1 MKKRILSFFL
11 AVMIMFTVFV
21 PVPDLVSAEETTETK
36 TAFTVEELLQMGFVS
51 SVDYSSND
59 LQNIYNLSQNSSI
72 EDFDNTII
80 ASLGQPATYYYLY
93 TSSSGGVITE
103 EIKSSTIAYGV
114 VVMPKYYSI
123 GGPDYKYYTNFSG
136 SSSYYPFTSYSS
148 RTVYNTSYDL
158 SNASVM
164 KNVVDGDIIIVFRES
179 NTTGFVERFIF
190 TYAVYNYLGL
200 ESPYDI
206 FDTEYFK
213 TVSATNYNS
222 YDLDYYRLENKD
234 NSTVP
239 DVDLNPNINLVP
251 PSGIIVDVDIDS
263 FTEWIIENK
272 RYEDIAECGLNV
284 AQDKIK
290 YLVEWWSKYGTS
302 PVRML
307 LGLPKLIA
315 NINVLDIDIS
325 LISSVCN
332 CIDNLYIEY
341 KRYVDMMEG
350 HKVQYDHA
358 YWPGHLQEDD
368 DGNKDYTYVTDTEED
383 DVYTSLLREI
393 LRSISS
399 LPDLIASKFSYIQ
412 TYFDSILIDF
422 NRLLNYIT
430 LLPDSFA
437 DSAYNVFIE
446 PINLIIEALGNV
458 GSSTNIEIEIP
469 ETKKDEVDL
478 FFDEWH
484 TNFSDAI
491 NNKVPVYSQLSSLFN
506 DDFFEKCGLDVNG
519 DGETFAYYTAPGSVG
534 SGDVQTLALNTSA
547 LSDSGEHVAV
557 RSLLEQ
563 FDHADTSYLD
573 DASYSGDI
581 PEGWTV
587 TVGGQ
592 DIEIFDF
599 RFYAKHRTKIHVI
612 ITFILYSTYL
622 LSLLKSIPTLIGN
635 VSDVRNAFDA
645 HSQKEE

>member
-11 AVMIMFTVFV
+11 AITIMFTVFV
-21 PVPDLVSAEETTETK
+21 PVPALVSADDVDISNQPYIKNASAYKSGSSDFDYVLKVIMNYLKSNK
-36 TAFTVEELLQMGFVS
+36 TFYSDQYVLSLVHKDGLYHLFINHMFSTYQYSFNYNNELYDCIVSYDPSSREYKDFYCSFS
-51 SVDYSSND
+51 SVDSSSLVSFLTDNDFTESRHVGTVTYMPLFSENCLGVTNIITPQNINNIPVVND
-59 LQNIYNLSQNSSI
+59 LFFTSDNCDSFFVVRGFKFDSSSSVI
-72 EDFDNTII
+72 DFD
-80 ASLGQPATYYYLY
+80 
-93 TSSSGGVITE
+93 
-103 EIKSSTIAYGV
+103 
-114 VVMPKYYSI
+114 
-123 GGPDYKYYTNFSG
+123 
-136 SSSYYPFTSYSS
+136 YP
-148 RTVYNTSYDL
+148 
-158 SNASVM
+158 
-164 KNVVDGDIIIVFRES
+164 
-179 NTTGFVERFIF
+179 TTGI
-190 TYAVYNYLGL
+190 L
-200 ESPYDI
+200 
-206 FDTEYFK
+206 
-213 TVSATNYNS
+213 
-222 YDLDYYRLENKD
+222 
-234 NSTVP
+234 
-239 DVDLNPNINLVP
+239 
-251 PSGIIVDVDIDS
+251 IVDVDIDS
-263 FTEWIIENK
+263 FTQWIIDNK
-272 RYEDIAECGLNV
+272 RYEDIANCGLDI

-290 YLVEWWSKYGTS
+290 YLVEWWTKYGTN
-302 PVRML
+302 PAKML
-307 LGLPKLIA
+307 LGLPKLIS
-315 NINVLDIDIS
+315 NINILNIDIS

-341 KRYVDMMEG
+341 KRYVTMMED
-350 HKVQYDHA
+350 KKIQYDHS

-393 LRSISS
+393 LRAISS
-399 LPDLIASKFSYIQ
+399 LPDLIATKFSYLQ
-412 TYFDSILIDF
+412 TYLDSILIDF

-437 DSAYNVFIE
+437 DSAYNVFID
-446 PINLIIEALGNV
+446 PINQIIEALGNV

-469 ETKKDEVDL
+469 DTKKDEVYL

-506 DDFFEKCGLDVNG
+506 DSFFEKCGLDVNG

-599 RFYAKHRTKIHVI
+599 RIYAKHRTKIHVI

-622 LSLLKSIPTLIGN
+622 LSLFKSIPTLIGN